1 MPLAFWLGYLYE
13 HSLVTEAALDLVHE
27 DILALAERVEA
38 IEHNQMVRAV
48 QLIMPQGNA

>member
-13 HSLVTEAALDLVHE
+13 QSLMTEAALELIHE
-27 DILALAERVEA
+27 DIVALAERVET